1 MKTIQI
7 GARGPEVSLIG
18 FGTGSLGGRYEVDKS
33 SDQETED
40 LLREA
45 IDLGVNFF
53 DTAEVYADGHAETIL
68 GWAIADCREDIVI
81 ATKFSPAN
89 STLTMVSLSQLRLAL
104 NAYARTILTST
115 KITGPALTF
124 RLMKLCPLWS
134 V

>member
-18 FGTGSLGGRYEVDKS
+18 FGTMGLGGRYEVDKS

-68 GWAIADCREDIVI
+68 GRAIADCREDIVI

-89 STLTMVSLSQLRLAL
+89 STYNGVIKSTEASLKRLCKGL
-104 NAYARTILTST
+104 Y
-115 KITGPALTF
+115 
-124 RLMKLCPLWS
+124 
-134 V
+134 